1 MFIWAKPS
9 KKKARVLRA
18 ARQLALPPFAEV
30 GSWFSIRDAE
40 LKRCHFKIGF
50 IEFLLL

>member
-18 ARQLALPPFAEV
+18 ARQLALPPFAGLAV
-30 GSWFSIRDAE
+30 GFPLETLS
-40 LKRCHFKIGF
+40 
-50 IEFLLL
+50 